1 MCLAI
6 LGGTAIPR
14 FVSETICHRPISGL
28 GHRKSGCSKKK
39 YVFEEGE
46 KLHIDAL
53 LQAIDYDRSLCK

>member
-6 LGGTAIPR
+6 LGGTAVPR
-14 FVSETICHRPISGL
+14 FASETICHPTSGL
-28 GHRKSGCSKKK
+28 GHRRVGVVKK